1 MSNAVLTMKILTE
14 PPLREV
20 VAERVLRQT
29 KQSVVQKKFDL
40 VEWSQRD
47 EAKKAWLKPAER
59 EGLEKEAFEGA
70 TWVFLD
76 SVLGRSF
83 DIVTSVSKA
92 RKAGWTGFQN
102 YWNAPSEWMNELVD
116 EKVLLEMS

>member
-40 VEWSQRD
+40 VKWSQRD
-47 EAKKAWLKPAER
+47 EVKKAWLNPAER
-59 EGLEKEAFEGA
+59 GGLEKEAFEGA
-70 TWVFLD
+70 TWALLD
-76 SVLGRSF
+76 SVLGRRLRHCHQLEQGEEGGL
-83 DIVTSVSKA
+83 DRVPKLLGRAV
-92 RKAGWTGFQN
+92 G
-102 YWNAPSEWMNELVD
+102 VD
-116 EKVLLEMS
+116 E